1 MFNLVRYGEQMH
13 YKWDNKQFFSD
24 ISVYVNL
31 IDHNPMKLNLIKT
44 TNINLDEQH
53 QSGKEFKL
61 EFVDD
66 EKFVSVKLI
75 FKCTETHT
83 VMFVEGT
90 IHNDELFKPQTYF
103 APVNGI
109 NIYFQ
114 PAFNDYQLMANY
126 QHKVWWTR
134 PFFGKLEDLPE
145 KTISLL
151 IKDGEDHIHFLP
163 VSDSVTR
170 ADLLGNGTG
179 FQLSVSSFHSGL
191 DKISQMVMAVAVG
204 SDPYETVNRNV
215 EKACRHLGNNIK
227 PRTQKDYPEILDY
240 LGWCSW
246 DAFYHDVNEK
256 GIIEKAIELKEKN
269 IPVKWVMIDDG
280 WSELKDRKLKSFK
293 ADAEKFPNGLSHVT
307 GLLKGKYGVRW
318 VGVWHTI
325 GGYWQGIAPGSDLAR
340 DYEEFL
346 YKTKNGAIV
355 PYPQAE
361 KGFGFWNAWHSYLK
375 QQGVDF
381 VKVDSQSAV
390 NNFLAYH
397 LPIGEATAQAHT
409 ALEASTSLHFDNT
422 VINCMGMSEENIWH
436 RPYSSVSRNSDDF
449 VPKEKGSFKEHALQN
464 VYNSMFHSAFYW
476 GDWDMFWTDNHDDV
490 QNMVLRAVSGGPIYF
505 SDEVGKTNPENILP
519 LVYNDGKIIRCDQP
533 GLPTEDS
540 LFIDPFRSKTM
551 LKVWN
556 MSGNTGIV
564 AGFNIFAGDEAI
576 QGTISPQDV
585 PYIQGDSFIAYD
597 VLNGHYRIVKRKEQI
612 KVELPEN
619 GVILILF
626 IPLKGNITP
635 IGLVNKL
642 ISNDSILN
650 VWETTDK
657 ATILLKEG
665 GKFAFISKDLPKVSA
680 NGTELRAEEISSNPD
695 VYLVNC
701 EDFKENVLLTIEI

>member
-1 MFNLVRYGEQMH
+1 
-13 YKWDNKQFFSD
+13 
-24 ISVYVNL
+24 
-31 IDHNPMKLNLIKT
+31 
-44 TNINLDEQH
+44 
-53 QSGKEFKL
+53 
-61 EFVDD
+61 
-66 EKFVSVKLI
+66 
-75 FKCTETHT
+75 
-83 VMFVEGT
+83 
-90 IHNDELFKPQTYF
+90 
-103 APVNGI
+103 
-109 NIYFQ
+109 
-114 PAFNDYQLMANY
+114 
-126 QHKVWWTR
+126 
-134 PFFGKLEDLPE
+134 
-145 KTISLL
+145 
-151 IKDGEDHIHFLP
+151 
-163 VSDSVTR
+163 
-170 ADLLGNGTG
+170 
-179 FQLSVSSFHSGL
+179 
-191 DKISQMVMAVAVG
+191 
-204 SDPYETVNRNV
+204 
-215 EKACRHLGNNIK
+215 
-227 PRTQKDYPEILDY
+227 
-240 LGWCSW
+240 
-246 DAFYHDVNEK
+246 
-256 GIIEKAIELKEKN
+256 
-269 IPVKWVMIDDG
+269 
-280 WSELKDRKLKSFK
+280 
-293 ADAEKFPNGLSHVT
+293 
-307 GLLKGKYGVRW
+307 
-318 VGVWHTI
+318 
-325 GGYWQGIAPGSDLAR
+325 
-340 DYEEFL
+340 
-346 YKTKNGAIV
+346 
-355 PYPQAE
+355 
-361 KGFGFWNAWHSYLK
+361 
-375 QQGVDF
+375 
-381 VKVDSQSAV
+381 
-390 NNFLAYH
+390 
-397 LPIGEATAQAHT
+397 
-409 ALEASTSLHFDNT
+409 
-422 VINCMGMSEENIWH
+422 
-436 RPYSSVSRNSDDF
+436 
-449 VPKEKGSFKEHALQN
+449 
-464 VYNSMFHSAFYW
+464 
-476 GDWDMFWTDNHDDV
+476 MFWTDNHDDV